1 MIGPGKLG
9 FSPEQR
15 ICQITNKTA
24 NATRGRIIFLEY
36 NKKSKGFRRSG
47 FLEVVILAIIM
58 RSPIYKIAII
68 RDLDS
73 SLSILRKGE
82 IEQIKVMKSPDQEL
96 FRKLNTHDEVRIVK
110 TNS

>member
-1 MIGPGKLG
+1 
-9 FSPEQR
+9 
-15 ICQITNKTA
+15 
-24 NATRGRIIFLEY
+24 
-36 NKKSKGFRRSG
+36 
-47 FLEVVILAIIM
+47 M